1 MIHKIKIFFIFL
13 SFLLFAGSCK
23 EKHAA
28 KEKVI
33 VDIPELMDEKVSE
46 NMKAVLNFAQD
57 HDHKINDSIKLF
69 QFELVRNFY
78 KQNDFKTIWSSNEE
92 WFPLADSLYF
102 FIERSKYYGLYP
114 SDYHFK
120 ALRSLRLNLQEDSIT
135 KTDAT
140 NWTKA
145 ELMLT
150 DAFMRT
156 LKDLHEGRLVPDSLS
171 ITSDKNYIDSF
182 FISHLNTA
190 QSTKNITG
198 LFEEVQPKN
207 NDYQS
212 LKNKLKNFVDTM
224 DTTTYLFINFPY
236 EDSISFVKKIHKR
249 LVQSGFADSSV
260 VLPDSAQLRKEVKE
274 YQKKLR
280 LVADGKPGP
289 MLAKTMNA
297 NDLHRFQQIAITLDR
312 YKLLHPLPENYIWV
326 NIPSYYLKVIDHDSV
341 VLTSKIIVGK
351 PATRTP
357 ELTSQIT
364 DMVTYP
370 NWTIPES
377 IIRKDILPVLKTDPG
392 YLARKG
398 FNLVDLDGETVDPYS
413 VDWMK
418 FKKGIPWKIIQGSG
432 DDNALGIFKFN
443 FNNPYSVY
451 LHDTNQRYLFS
462 KKNRAISHGCV
473 RVQNWKQLA
482 FYIAQQDSIATE
494 GKKLSYNTDSIN
506 TWISNKSRKRIM
518 VKKRVPL
525 FIKYFTCEGK
535 NDEIIFYDDVYNE
548 DKLLAL
554 KYFSDKQL

>member
-1 MIHKIKIFFIFL
+1 MILKIKTAFIFL
-13 SFLLFAGSCK
+13 SLLVFISSCK

-28 KEKVI
+28 KETVI
-33 VDIPELMDEKVSE
+33 VDVPEQMDEKVSE
-46 NMKAVLNFAQD
+46 NMKAVLNFAED

-69 QFELVRNFY
+69 QFELVNNFY
-78 KQNDFKTIWSSNEE
+78 KQNNFKSIWSSNEE

-102 FIERSKYYGLYP
+102 FIQRSKYYGLYP
-114 SDYHFK
+114 SDNHFK
-120 ALRSLRLNLQEDSIT
+120 ALRSLRLNLEEDSIT
-135 KTDAT
+135 RSDAIS
-140 NWTKA
+140 WTKA

-156 LKDLHEGRLVPDSLS
+156 LKDLHEGRLMPDSLS

-190 QSTKNITG
+190 QTTKNITD

-236 EDSISFVKKIHKR
+236 DDSVSFVKKIHQR

-260 VLPDSAQLRKEVKE
+260 VLPDSVQLQKEVKE
-274 YQKKLR
+274 YQKKHR

-297 NDLHRFQQIAITLDR
+297 NDLERFRRIAITLDR

-357 ELTSQIT
+357 ELTSHIT

-398 FNLVDLDGETVDPYS
+398 FSLVDQTGETVDPYS

-443 FNNPYSVY
+443 FDNPYSVY

-462 KKNRAISHGCV
+462 NKNRAISHGCV
-473 RVQNWKQLA
+473 RVQDWKQLA
-482 FYIAQQDSIATE
+482 FYIAQQDSLATE

-506 TWISNKSRKRIM
+506 TWINNKSRKRIM

-525 FIKYFTCEGK
+525 YIKYFTCEGK
-535 NDEIIFYDDVYNE
+535 NDEIVFYDDVYNE
-548 DKLLAL
+548 DQQLAM
-554 KYFSDKQL
+554 KYFFDKQL